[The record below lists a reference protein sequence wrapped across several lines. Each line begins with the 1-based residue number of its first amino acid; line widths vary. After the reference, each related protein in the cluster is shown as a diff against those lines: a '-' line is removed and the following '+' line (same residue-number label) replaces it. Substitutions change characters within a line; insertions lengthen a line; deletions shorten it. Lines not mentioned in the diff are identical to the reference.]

1 MFNLQFD
8 KSLAGTTEVFLIT
21 SKSFPRAIR
30 LVYPVFQIGI
40 TVISATQHLKQTSTL
55 KMQLN
60 CMNTQTPP
68 LLTYLEGKGI
78 TLQNL
83 IDCALEMYVP
93 HPGIETE
100 QKATAMLKE
109 ELLDIL
115 SDVNVSMLE
124 VAAFSVQEQAEK
136 GQIPGLT
143 QERFRGRPGPVADEV
158 LGLAIATYIGGT
170 RGVFEYVRFD
180 QAKPGILK
188 KLGSLTNDAIGALVA
203 GASSNV
209 YTRALKTASTQP

>member
-1 MFNLQFD
+1 MT
-8 KSLAGTTEVFLIT
+8 K
-21 SKSFPRAIR
+21 
-30 LVYPVFQIGI
+30 
-40 TVISATQHLKQTSTL
+40 
-55 KMQLN
+55 
-60 CMNTQTPP
+60 QTPP
-68 LLTYLEGKGI
+68 LLTYLENKGI
-78 TLQNL
+78 TLQSL
-83 IDCALEMYVP
+83 IDCAIEMYVP
-93 HPGIETE
+93 HPGIETVE
-100 QKATAMLKE
+100 KATEMLKE

-136 GQIPGLT
+136 GLIPGLT
-143 QERFRGRPGPVADEV
+143 QERFRGRPGPVADEI

-188 KLGSLTNDAIGALVA
+188 TLGSLTNDAIGALVA

-209 YTRALKTASTQP
+209 YTRATKNAGVTP

>member
-1 MFNLQFD
+1 
-8 KSLAGTTEVFLIT
+8 
-21 SKSFPRAIR
+21 
-30 LVYPVFQIGI
+30 
-40 TVISATQHLKQTSTL
+40 
-55 KMQLN
+55 
-60 CMNTQTPP
+60 MNKPTPP

-78 TLQNL
+78 TLQSL

-100 QKATAMLKE
+100 EKATEMLKE

-136 GQIPGLT
+136 GLIPGLT
-143 QERFRGRPGPVADEV
+143 QERFRGRPGPVADEI

-188 KLGSLTNDAIGALVA
+188 SLGSLTNDAIGALVA

-209 YTRALKTASTQP
+209 YTRATKSAQVNP